1 MVTLIEKKGSAPRGV
16 GSRLLVCQDGSCAG
30 TIGGGAVEYL
40 AQKHARK
47 LLKEKEELDVR
58 HYDLSSQAAEA
69 GMVCGG
75 NVRVLF
81 ERVEAVLD

>member
-1 MVTLIEKKGSAPRGV
+1 MEEKKEI
-16 GSRLLVCQDGSCAG
+16 D
-30 TIGGGAVEYL
+30 
-40 AQKHARK
+40 
-47 LLKEKEELDVR
+47 LK